1 MFSVEEENKTTMA
14 PNHCEVSLLGWADDS
29 KPTQFLINEQFQEKQ
44 RAKGLV
50 ISLESHSPPQVR
62 NLGQLRPSR
71 ALKPSETPLAFE
83 QLTSRLDGGL
93 RLWSLQSSLDQNTRA
108 LFSLLFPNI

>member
-1 MFSVEEENKTTMA
+1 MA
-14 PNHCEVSLLGWADDS
+14 PKSSEVSLLGWADDS

-50 ISLESHSPPQVR
+50 ISLESHSLPQVR
-62 NLGQLRPSR
+62 NLGAGLRPSR

-83 QLTSRLDGGL
+83 QLTSRSMSVCA
-93 RLWSLQSSLDQNTRA
+93 WSLQSSLDQNTRA
-108 LFSLLFPNI
+108 LFSLLSPNI